1 MNNEIDTGGMA
12 SPFVS
17 HGGLHEHQICEAGMT
32 LRDHFAGLAMHAIIS
47 KAPYDTYV
55 EADNIETEK
64 LTAAGAYSYADAMIK
79 ARKET

>member
-12 SPFVS
+12 FPA
-17 HGGLHEHQICEAGMT
+17 HPKERLDTARGMT
-32 LRDHFAGLAMHAIIS
+32 LRDHFAGLAMQAIIS

-55 EADNIETEK
+55 EADYIETEK

-79 ARKET
+79 ARKNQS